1 MEALMRE
8 DELPSPGLINGGARL
23 RREVANAIS
32 YIQVNARADG
42 LHSEA
47 HRLVAF
53 MTAASAALADF
64 AEAVP
69 TNSVN
74 VAISGTAQVG
84 QTLTV
89 SAGTWAGGG
98 LTFTRQWKKAGVA
111 ISGATGT
118 TYVPVVGDIGAAITC
133 TVTGTNN
140 AGSLAKTSAA
150 TSNVIAA

>member
-1 MEALMRE
+1 MRE
-8 DELPSPGLINGGARL
+8 DQLPTPGLINGGARL

-32 YIQVNARADG
+32 YVQVNVRADG

-47 HRLVAF
+47 HRMIAF
-53 MTAASAALADF
+53 LDAAKAELTAF

-98 LTFTRQWKKAGVA
+98 LTFTRQWKRGGTA
-111 ISGATGT
+111 IAGATGS
-118 TYVPVVGDIGAAITC
+118 TYVPVVADIGALLTC

-150 TSNVIAA
+150 TVAVLAA

>member
-1 MEALMRE
+1 MRE
-8 DELPSPGLINGGARL
+8 DQLPSPGVVNGGARL

-32 YIQVNARADG
+32 YIQVNVRSDG

-47 HRLVAF
+47 HRMITFLD
-53 MTAASAALADF
+53 AAKAELLGF
-64 AEAVP
+64 AEVVP

-74 VAISGTAQVG
+74 VAISGTARVG

-98 LTFTRQWKKAGVA
+98 LTFTHQWKRGGTA
-111 ISGATGT
+111 IVGATGS
-118 TYVPVVGDIGAAITC
+118 TYVPVVADIGALLTC

-150 TSNVIAA
+150 TVAVLAA

>member
-1 MEALMRE
+1 MRE
-8 DELPSPGLINGGARL
+8 DQLPSPGIINGGARL

-47 HRLVAF
+47 HKLQAF
-53 MTAASAALADF
+53 LAAASTELDDY

-69 TNSVN
+69 TNSVAP
-74 VAISGTAQVG
+74 AISGTAQVG

-98 LTFTRQWKKAGVA
+98 ITYTRQWRRGATNIA
-111 ISGATGT
+111 GATGT
-118 TYVPVVGDIGAAITC
+118 TYVPQVADIGAAITC
-133 TVTGTNN
+133 RVTATNN
-140 AGSLAKTSAA
+140 AGSLTVTTAA

>member
-1 MEALMRE
+1 MRE
-8 DELPSPGLINGGARL
+8 DQLPSPGIINGGARL
-23 RREVANAIS
+23 RREMANAVS

-47 HRLVAF
+47 HKLQAF
-53 MTAASAALADF
+53 LAAVSSELDDF

-84 QTLTV
+84 ETLTV

-98 LTFTRQWKKAGVA
+98 LSFTRQWKKGGVA
-111 ISGATGT
+111 IAGATGT
-118 TYVPVVGDIGAAITC
+118 TYVPVVGDIDATITC
-133 TVTGTNN
+133 TVTATNN

-150 TSNVIAA
+150 TAAVIAA